1 MQTPMA
7 ILTCQCRAD
16 QIDDGVIAA
25 HCPQCGRPRQAPPL
39 TLWARWKQQSAGLTI
54 SAVVHG
60 VLLLILG
67 LWILPSVTAPEGL
80 DVLLSTTEGEADRD
94 LPVDFHAAVDFT
106 SKTTAATS
114 QQAATSA
121 ALSSALAPS
130 GTLPASSRI
139 DPTRIEYRPQS
150 PNNIP
155 QLQTPADLS
164 HAIRPLRRSDPQAG
178 GLVQQASVTGAL
190 NGVLG
195 HIRGESQQDMLQVVW
210 LLDASISLHT
220 DRQEIATQLVPFYKE
235 MISRPDKREKPFRSV
250 VVGYGDRPII
260 IQRST
265 DNAARVVQAIAG
277 MSADPSG
284 LEHVF
289 TAIQFAMKSFGE
301 WKGTTV
307 IVLWTDESGDDLAK
321 LEETI
326 RLCREHRTIVHVVG
340 PQAVLGME
348 QGLQSYVVPQTN
360 QAFLLPVKRGPDAAL
375 PERLRLPYWFD
386 STSPP
391 WSQNGA
397 YISSQGAVS
406 YGGPLREG
414 VLSGTGPYAL
424 TRLAL
429 ETGGTFT
436 LLQRQGDA
444 QPLAWERQRMYLPD
458 YHEVREIVSDVR
470 RHPIRQAI
478 VEAAALTWQADLQ
491 PPVRMFYGQAMD
503 RYPFAA
509 RVIYLPAE
517 IFQTRLKADC
527 VGFMRRCEQDQAVV
541 EAALAVLDPFRL
553 ETAYESEESPRWQ
566 AWYDLNLGR
575 LLAMSVRLAEYRETL
590 RLVRE
595 GVGLSRETNSLT
607 LIESSQLKTGRVAEE
622 RATQAKAH
630 LQTVLTDHPG
640 TPWARLAQ
648 WELEHALGFIA
659 QPGTVPIPQPGPV
672 SIKPAGGALKL
683 PNL

>member
-1 MQTPMA
+1 MVF
-7 ILTCQCRAD
+7 LTCQCPSTAVD
-16 QIDDGVIAA
+16 SGLSEAL
-25 HCPQCGRPRQAPPL
+25 CPTCGRPRNAQPL
-39 TLWARWKQQSAGLTI
+39 SFWARWRQHSTGVTTSAL
-54 SAVVHG
+54 VHA

-67 LWILPSVTAPEGL
+67 LWILPSVNAPEGL
-80 DVLLSTTEGEADRD
+80 EVLLSTTDGTENQD
-94 LPVDFHAAVDFT
+94 LLVNVDPAALFSSDPAAP
-106 SKTTAATS
+106 TAANRST
-114 QQAATSA
+114 TSA
-121 ALSSALAPS
+121 AVASALSPNQALPS
-130 GTLPASSRI
+130 PSRI
-139 DPTRIEYRPQS
+139 DPTRYESRPQS
-150 PNNIP
+150 A
-155 QLQTPADLS
+155 ADAPRMQMPTDLTQ
-164 HAIRPLRRSDPQAG
+164 AIRPLRRSDPQAG
-178 GLVQQASVTGAL
+178 GLVQQASVMGAL
-190 NGVLG
+190 SGVLG

-210 LLDASISLHT
+210 LLDASISLHA

-235 MISRPDKREKPFRSV
+235 MISRRDKREKPFRSV
-250 VVGYGDRPII
+250 VVGYGDRPVV

-284 LEHVF
+284 QEHVF
-289 TAIQFAMKSFGE
+289 AAVQFALKSFGE

-307 IVLWTDESGDDLAK
+307 IVIWTDESGDDLAL

-414 VLSGTGPYAL
+414 VLSGSGPYAL
-424 TRLAL
+424 IRLAL

-436 LLQRQGDA
+436 LLQRLGDA
-444 QPLAWERQRMYLPD
+444 APMAWETQRLYLPD
-458 YHEVREIVSDVR
+458 YHDAREIVSDVR

-503 RYPFAA
+503 RYPFTA

-527 VGFMRRCEQDQAVV
+527 VGLMRRCEQDQAVV
-541 EAALAVLDPFRL
+541 EAALAVLDPIRL
-553 ETAYESEESPRWQ
+553 ETAYESEDSPRWQ

-630 LQTVLTDHPG
+630 LQTVLTDHAG

-648 WELEHALGFIA
+648 WELEHALGFIV

-672 SIKPAGGALKL
+672 SIKPAGGGPLKL